1 MIKTNYKMSNCC
13 WAPSLG
19 PVDSD
24 NTGRC
29 SNCFE
34 GALFQDEELI
44 ID

>member
-1 MIKTNYKMSNCC
+1 MKKITYKMSNCC

-19 PVDSD
+19 PVDVD
-24 NTGRC
+24 DTGRC

-44 ID
+44 LD